1 MSGASQAL
9 ARLVAAV
16 EPILTEQ
23 HAAHQH
29 RRAAALA
36 SDRGDFLDVA
46 EAIIPLILDL
56 EAGADALTAHARRL
70 RDALA
75 EVMDETGAAT
85 IRGDMHTASVSAGR
99 AAVVITDPALIPPSL
114 MRQPPPAPD
123 KAAILKAIQKGG
135 SVPGAELRNGAP
147 CLSIRTKDKT

>member
-9 ARLVAAV
+9 ARLISAV
-16 EPILTEQ
+16 EPLLTEQ

-29 RRAAALA
+29 RRQAAIA

-46 EAIIPLILDL
+46 EAIIPLVLDL
-56 EAGADALTAHARRL
+56 ESGADALTAHARRL

-85 IRGDMHTASVSAGR
+85 IRGDMHTASVSTGR
-99 AAVVITDPALIPPSL
+99 AAVVITDAGLIPPTL
-114 MRQPPPAPD
+114 MRQPAPVPD
-123 KAAILKAIQKGG
+123 KTAIAKLLSAGHA
-135 SVPGAELRNGAP
+135 VPGAVPGNARPVLT
-147 CLSIRTKDKT
+147 IRSNKP